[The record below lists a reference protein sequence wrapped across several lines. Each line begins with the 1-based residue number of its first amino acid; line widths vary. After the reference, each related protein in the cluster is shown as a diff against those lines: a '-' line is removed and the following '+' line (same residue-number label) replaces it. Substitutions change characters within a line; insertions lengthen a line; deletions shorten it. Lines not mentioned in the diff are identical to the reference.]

1 MVDIIGRMR
10 GYFKGDS
17 ILSEES
23 DEMLHEHHVE
33 VQRGLKQYG
42 KVNAKDPTIH
52 DNPENTME
60 EGLKNHPILDL
71 LQNLDGVDLNIS
83 ALTLA
88 NLDPE
93 VRREIANQLR
103 RLHQK
108 KMENQL
114 GATHVATPKPQ
125 GM

>member
-33 VQRGLKQYG
+33 VQRGLKQFG
-42 KVNAKDPTIH
+42 KVNAKDPNIH
-52 DNPENTME
+52 ENPENTME
-60 EGLKNHPILDL
+60 EGLKAHPLLDL
-71 LQNLDGVDLNIS
+71 QHLDGVDLNLSPI
-83 ALTLA
+83 ALE

-93 VRREIANQLR
+93 VRREVENKLR
-103 RLHQK
+103 LQHQK

-114 GATHVATPKPQ
+114 GATNVFSPKPQ